1 MDNQYLT
8 FRKFQH
14 PEDAAGLTELLV
26 AANIVYQVEEYAS
39 SFDPAFANN
48 PAVREIRVKI
58 QPQDFN
64 KADAILL
71 EASRQ
76 ELDAVDPSHYLF
88 GFTDEE
94 LLEIITKPDE
104 WSHFDFLLAQK
115 ILKERGKEINPQVVE
130 LLKKQ
135 RLDALAKPEDTQHS
149 WVVAGYLMAVLGG
162 LFGVFIGWH
171 LATFRKTL
179 PNGDRVYAYA
189 AADRRHG
196 SRIVVL
202 GIIGVICWALA
213 RMPVMLD
220 W

>member
-115 ILKERGKEINPQVVE
+115 ILKERGKEINLQVVE

-162 LFGVFIGWH
+162 LFGVFIG
-171 LATFRKTL
+171 
-179 PNGDRVYAYA
+179 
-189 AADRRHG
+189 
-196 SRIVVL
+196 
-202 GIIGVICWALA
+202 
-213 RMPVMLD
+213 
-220 W
+220 